1 MTMYMPR
8 VRLITGTG
16 LEFELY
22 GDEARS
28 AFAQAGFNDLGRTSG
43 PTPVEAIRERI
54 AKLRAITY
62 QPSSFNDG
70 ASEARALDDR
80 EIEGLEFALRALG
93 VEP

>member
-43 PTPVEAIRERI
+43 PTPVEAIRVRLNGLRLELRNNSAGMPPGTI
-54 AKLRAITY
+54 AHWRGEVQA
-62 QPSSFNDG
+62 
-70 ASEARALDDR
+70 
-80 EIEGLEFALRALG
+80 LEFALRALG